1 MRSELKIND
10 AEISKIVEKLM
21 NQEREA
27 LLSYRTDNRRDY
39 ELLLA
44 AAREGRFPDLLSIT
58 RKGLRFNKRHVH
70 APPLSASAQG

>member
-1 MRSELKIND
+1 MRSELKISD
-10 AEISKIVEKLM
+10 KEISQIIEKLM

-27 LLSYRTDNRRDY
+27 LLSYRTDNRHDY

-44 AAREGRFPDLLSIT
+44 AAREGKYPEVLSMT

-70 APPLSASAQG
+70 APPLTASAGV